1 MKEYNI
7 NVEGMH
13 CTGCGNRIINALK
26 EVEGVIEVKADYTKG
41 IVHVKGK
48 EEIEEA
54 LYETLE
60 DIGFP
65 VIKEK

>member
-7 NVEGMH
+7 NVDGMH
-13 CTGCGNRIINALK
+13 CTGCENRIINALK
-26 EVEGVIEVKADYTKG
+26 ELEGVESVKADYNKE